1 MLLCEETF
9 LLPQTSVFQLGLHIR
24 SETYRIS
31 PVFSC
36 YDDAEDDHGDEDD
49 DDDDMLLPVMSISRC
64 LLIKRKTGCYVT
76 NRLIDEDLEV
86 PYFGD
91 HSIAL
96 TESLGSNL
104 IQGISSATWKALI
117 PTKGCQRATVVQL
130 ACLVC
135 QYTVSQSTQ

>member
-1 MLLCEETF
+1 MLR
-9 LLPQTSVFQLGLHIR
+9 QTSVFQLGLQICAQ
-24 SETYRIS
+24 SCRIS
-31 PVFSC
+31 PEFSS
-36 YDDAEDDHGDEDD
+36 YDDVDDDHDDEDD
-49 DDDDMLLPVMSISRC
+49 DDNMLLPVMSISRS
-64 LLIKRKTGCYVT
+64 LLVTRKAGCYVT
-76 NRLIDEDLEV
+76 NRLIDEDLEARF
-86 PYFGD
+86 FGD

-135 QYTVSQSTQ
+135 PYTVSQSTQ